1 MPVDP
6 HIAGLLEMLAG
17 AGAPPMHEGTAAEA
31 RASFQLLTVGTRETV
46 IEVGSVQDTTVSGA
60 EGDLRARVYRP
71 EADGPAPTI
80 VLFHG
85 GGWVIGDIETHDA
98 MARTL
103 CRDCEA
109 VVVSVDY
116 RLAPEAAFP
125 AAVDDALAATRWAVE
140 HRADLGG
147 DERVAVAGDS
157 AGGNLAAVVTQL
169 LRDAGDPPL
178 AGQLLVY
185 PATDAAGEY
194 VSRTENAH
202 GYFLE
207 QETMEWFIGQYA
219 PDTATHSDPR
229 ISPLLTEDLAGLPP
243 AVVVTAEFDPL
254 RDEGEAYAAALSKAG
269 LDVEVRRFPGMIHGF
284 FDMAALSPGA
294 QAAVE
299 ETCRLFGEVLRG

>member
-6 HIAGLLEMLAG
+6 HIAGLLEMLAA
-17 AGAPPMHEGTAAEA
+17 AGAPPMHEGTADQA
-31 RASFQLLTVGTRETV
+31 RAGFQLLTVGARETV
-46 IEVGSVQDTTVSGA
+46 PEVGSAEDSTVPGA
-60 EGDLRARVYRP
+60 EGELRARVYRP
-71 EADGPAPTI
+71 ETEGPVPTI
-80 VLFHG
+80 VMFHG
-85 GGWVIGDIETHDA
+85 GGWVIGDLDTHDA

-109 VVVSVDY
+109 VVVSIDY

-125 AAVDDALAATRWAVE
+125 AAVDDALAATRWVVA
-140 HRADLGG
+140 HRAELGG
-147 DERVAVAGDS
+147 DDRIAVAGDS
-157 AGGNLAAVVTQL
+157 AGGNLAAVVAQL

-185 PATDAAGEY
+185 PATDAVGDYA
-194 VSRTENAH
+194 SRTENAR

-207 QETMEWFIGQYA
+207 KETMEWFIGQYA
-219 PDTATHSDPR
+219 PDAATHGDPR

-243 AVVVTAEFDPL
+243 AVVVTAEYDPL

-269 LDVEVRRFPGMIHGF
+269 VAVDVRRFDGMVHGF
-284 FDMAALSPGA
+284 FDMAAVSPAA

-299 ETCRLFGEVLRG
+299 ETCRLFKDVLQG